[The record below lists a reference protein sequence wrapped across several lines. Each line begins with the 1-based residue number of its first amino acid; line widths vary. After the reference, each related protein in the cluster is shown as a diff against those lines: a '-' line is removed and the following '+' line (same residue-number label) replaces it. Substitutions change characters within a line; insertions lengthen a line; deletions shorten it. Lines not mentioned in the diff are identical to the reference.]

1 MAALFPILLKKQDE
15 HTFHGSLCR
24 CSIVIEMQAL
34 YYVLHEDETREVEG
48 FYRSYMKEIN
58 SKEKL
63 KNFKQFQ

>member
-34 YYVLHEDETREVEG
+34 YYTKTIH
-48 FYRSYMKEIN
+48 
-58 SKEKL
+58 EKL
-63 KNFKQFQ
+63 KDFIAAFADIKILYKTRR